1 MFKSTGNNFG
11 GPQITFKD
19 YQSEHEIVLNAV
31 FDYDSTNEAYRKA
44 RQLEIYVPD
53 LKFSKSAVAGCFF
66 AATYEDG
73 DIGTTVRT
81 WIKNR
86 NTIVIEKLTTWD
98 NYTNHRIYICTM
110 YGLRGFRN
118 VQFEQLKPLGISL
131 QQSESIGYPSD
142 QIYYETK
149 DWVFLIFSLGEP
161 NWNVKGK
168 HCFLSSYRDF
178 PEDIDAVLPYVSGMH
193 HNGEP
198 GMNILQ
204 IQMKEGQI
212 LIPPLPQ
219 GMSTGTGWD
228 SMFYA
233 FIVRERDKASDTPG
247 RSRWDIE
254 SLMAEKYS
262 RGSVENI
269 EMSGYPSMI
278 SASIISSY
286 YGKGNHT
293 YELEEIPESMLGCES
308 FLIGSHLTG
317 KCMTLQLAHI
327 KFENLNNKK
336 SFTITASAG
345 GSALTFRTFDTSAA
359 MPTNQ

>member
-19 YQSEHEIVLNAV
+19 YQNEHEIVLNAV

-53 LKFSKSAVAGCFF
+53 LKFSKSAVAGCYF
-66 AATYEDG
+66 AATVEEG
-73 DIGTTVRT
+73 PIGTTVKT

-86 NTIVIEKLTTWD
+86 NTIVIEKLTAWD
-98 NYTNHRIYICTM
+98 NYANHRIYICTM
-110 YGLRGFRN
+110 YGLRGFRGIE
-118 VQFEQLKPLGISL
+118 FDMLKTSGISL
-131 QQSESIGYPSD
+131 QQSESIGYPSE

-149 DWVFLIFSLGEP
+149 DWILLLFSLGDP
-161 NWNVKGK
+161 SWDSKGK
-168 HCFLSSYRDF
+168 YCFLSSYRDF
-178 PEDIDAVLPYVSGMH
+178 PDDIDATLPYITGMH
-193 HNGEP
+193 LSNIP
-198 GMNILQ
+198 GMNIHQ
-204 IQMKEGQI
+204 AQMKDGQL
-212 LIPPLPQ
+212 LIPPMPTT
-219 GMSTGTGWD
+219 MSSGTGWD

-233 FIVRERDKASDTPG
+233 FVVRDRDKTPDTPG
-247 RSRWDIE
+247 RSQWDIE
-254 SLMAEKYS
+254 ELIADKYS
-262 RGSVENI
+262 RGSVANI
-269 EMSGYPSMI
+269 EMSGSPAFL
-278 SASIISSY
+278 SATMISSY
-286 YGKGNHT
+286 YGKGSYT
-293 YELEEIPESMLGCES
+293 YEVEGIPDSLLGCEA
-308 FLIGSHLTG
+308 FLIGTHLLG